1 MKKIIYPIIVI
12 LIVVGIVLFNRFNEK
27 DNNLKKVRVADTT
40 LTSRSYKLIIL
51 KNLKLNNNT
60 RFVI

>member
-51 KNLKLNNNT
+51 KT
-60 RFVI
+60 